1 MTTKRP
7 PGGGAAFDPYDDDP
21 ADETDED
28 RYKAATSSRRP
39 ALVKLVQDIRAL
51 ESELIAGFGSRAA
64 VLRWSQRLTVRT
76 LGEVPTGWYEDLA
89 DHFKGTPSGPN
100 ERTFLSTLL
109 DSQART
115 RPVGDRE
122 AEETRRQLV
131 AHTVRPAA
139 HRAFRKLRKDA
150 GEYVDADKSAT
161 ASGHDPDRQRYIAM
175 RPSLDD
181 IEAYQQRSLDKLL
194 AGFTDREEILSWG
207 HDLELATHGELEAG
221 FVTDCYTETR
231 TRRVLT
237 GDGYADGRA
246 RELFAAT
253 YLIPEF
259 NAGVRDLAGRVKEI
273 PDAESGD
280 DNFPS
285 A

>member
-1 MTTKRP
+1 MTTRRP
-7 PGGGAAFDPYDDDP
+7 PGGGAAFNPYDDP
-21 ADETDED
+21 ADESDED
-28 RYKAATSSRRP
+28 RHKAATSSRRP
-39 ALVKLVQDIRAL
+39 SLVKLVQDVRGL

-76 LGEVPTGWYEDLA
+76 LGEVPTDWYEDLA
-89 DHFKGTPSGPN
+89 DHFQGSPSGAD
-100 ERTFLSTLL
+100 ERVFLSALL
-109 DSQART
+109 DAMART
-115 RPVGDRE
+115 RPVADRE
-122 AEETRRQLV
+122 AEELRRQLV
-131 AHTVRPAA
+131 AQTVRPAA

-150 GEYVDADKSAT
+150 GEYVDSEKSAT
-161 ASGHDPDRQRYIAM
+161 ASGHDPERQRYIAM

-181 IEAYQQRSLDKLL
+181 IEAYQQRSLNKLL
-194 AGFTDREEILSWG
+194 EGFGDREEILAWG
-207 HDLELATHGELEAG
+207 HDLELATHGEIESE

-231 TRRVLT
+231 TRRVLI
-237 GDGYADGRA
+237 GESYADARA